1 MKETRASFALLFF
14 IIAAHIAYFLP
25 QVSIE
30 SEVSQSYSVTTC
42 PEAVNG
48 SRSTALLPTRQVG
61 VRELARANAS
71 FNKPKSGTPTL
82 SSGAIIVEGDPR
94 NSWVIQTKATRW
106 TSAATCISGATTSWF
121 VGGTANVTSQGKLVL
136 INGGLSDAVAEVATY
151 SEDGP
156 SVPRSITVKALT
168 EREIRID
175 SLLPGANR
183 LVVKVKV
190 ISGRVTSFLIDER
203 ARGLDNIGGDFV
215 APITTPSTELVI
227 AGVPAKFGSSSSITR
242 VLRLMSTDEVDTNVS
257 VEVISRAGI
266 YVPVELGNIE
276 INAGEVVDIPIQNL
290 DLGKGNFGLK
300 IMATSAIVASLLS
313 EVKSGSVSDFMWSAP
328 STSFENASFNIY
340 GLEPSITFLGDQ
352 IRARI
357 QWRSRDGK
365 SFSENLSGEEILN
378 WRVPANTRLITISNI
393 SGARAGMSWLTS
405 DGVTHLPIESAAT
418 LESAARPRADISVIQ
433 PRTR

>member
-106 TSAATCISGATTSWF
+106 TSAATCISVATTSWF
-121 VGGTANVTSQGKLVL
+121 VGGTENVTSQGKLVL

-227 AGVPAKFGSSSSITR
+227 AGLPAKFGSSSSITR

-328 STSFENASFNIY
+328 SPSFENASFNIY